1 MNLLTPNRLMLR
13 FTNTLV
19 NVVLKFYVVSLT
31 HGISTFKSRNPQRP
45 SLLNLDHLRYNQM
58 QFKRVEVAFQ
68 WDRTVYPRLSDLP
81 YELERTVSHSNS
93 PVEFWLSL
101 E

>member
-1 MNLLTPNRLMLR
+1 MNILTLNRFMLR

-19 NVVLKFYVVSLT
+19 NVELKFYVVSLT

-45 SLLNLDHLRYNQM
+45 SLLNLHHLRYNQT
-58 QFKRVEVAFQ
+58 QFKRAEVAFL
-68 WDRTVYPRLSDLP
+68 WHRTVYPHLSDPP

-93 PVEFWLSL
+93 PVEFWLNL